1 MEDQRKA
8 EKRET
13 QRRHVEKE
21 IRDTEIAY
29 VKDLETILTV
39 TANHIIIVTIL
50 DKRKPPEVHP
60 NPGRLSADLSGMH
73 LVQHHEATHKT
84 LEC

>member
-1 MEDQRKA
+1 MTEDQRKA

-29 VKDLETILTV
+29 VKDLELIIKV
-39 TANHIIIVTIL
+39 TAISV
-50 DKRKPPEVHP
+50 
-60 NPGRLSADLSGMH
+60 S
-73 LVQHHEATHKT
+73 
-84 LEC
+84 